1 MLMTRQLYSERF
13 PKYAEA
19 FEWAWERYQKGE
31 KPTWHHWWLQRY
43 LQISPSYYE
52 FSLLNL
58 KHCVLSRILQPVACV
73 LECGRA
79 AGHDVET
86 GPIPAALPAPAPPPT
101 HLPASR

>member
-1 MLMTRQLYSERF
+1 MTRQLYSERF

-52 FSLLNL
+52 YTLINENLAAQFKEQHQLITYLMRMCSSLSI
-58 KHCVLSRILQPVACV
+58 KY
-73 LECGRA
+73 
-79 AGHDVET
+79 
-86 GPIPAALPAPAPPPT
+86 
-101 HLPASR
+101 